1 MEQLESRAVRYER
14 GDGLNDCWKNWK
26 HWNSPEEHRDGLT
39 EFKHRDGL
47 SNVERGFVKKYI
59 EKQRRHLTTIERVG
73 EIEATIDSGAACGEF
88 VRDLCNDV
96 PIRQCAE
103 IWRGMLFRTHQDNR
117 VQR

>member
-1 MEQLESRAVRYER
+1 MEQLESPAIPHEHR
-14 GDGLNDCWKNWK
+14 DGLNESWKNWK

-39 EFKHRDGL
+39 AFKHRDGF
-47 SNVERGFVKKYI
+47 SNVEIGFVEKFNNI
-59 EKQRRHLTTIERVG
+59 EKQRRHLTTIERVE

-103 IWRGMLFRTHQDNR
+103 IW
-117 VQR
+117 